1 MATEF
6 EDMFGICPEEAAD
19 KYAHLCADWI
29 NIMRDRGASPELTAF
44 SAANIAASLCHLIGN
59 AELAKLLAKMLILR
73 HIELLGEGDGGLT
86 AVVIEFDEDEETVH

>member
-44 SAANIAASLCHLIGN
+44 SAANIAASLCQLIGN

-73 HIELLGEGDGGLT
+73 HIELIGAAGDEPT
-86 AVVIEFDEDEETVH
+86 VVVVEFDDDEETVH